1 MKSVEVFSVNIF
13 VLTLNASTRIKVMF
27 HISQKVTPTHKVI
40 QEMYVEILLKTLGF
54 KMNVLLKLNSHDI

>member
-1 MKSVEVFSVNIF
+1 
-13 VLTLNASTRIKVMF
+13 MF
-27 HISQKVTPTHKVI
+27 HVSQKITPTHKVI